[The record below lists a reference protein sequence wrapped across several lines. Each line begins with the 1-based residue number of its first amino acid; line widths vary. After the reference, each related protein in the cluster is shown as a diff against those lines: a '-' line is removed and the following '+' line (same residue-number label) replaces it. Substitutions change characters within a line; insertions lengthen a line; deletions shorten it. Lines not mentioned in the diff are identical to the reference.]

1 MNIKIINL
9 VRSLNTNLVT
19 EVHWVC
25 TKSELK
31 KDGQNIPEWGVNPCL
46 YSAENYGSIGLPAK
60 DPSDPTFV
68 AYEDITEAQAIEW
81 VKKAMGAEQLA
92 ELEANLDSQIEAQKH
107 PTQASGVPWQSEPT
121 PTNAT
126 NVNTATKDELRSL
139 SGVDAVRAQAIIDGR
154 PWSSTTD
161 LATIQG
167 ISSDMIAGW
176 YITV

>member
-1 MNIKIINL
+1 MN
-9 VRSLNTNLVT
+9 LNIVT
-19 EVHWVC
+19 IDRTLPDAVCTTVHWTA
-25 TKSELK
+25 TKTEG
-31 KDGQNIPEWGVNPCL
+31 D
-46 YSAENYGSIGLPAK
+46 YTASAYGSLGLPAK

-81 VKKAMGAEQLA
+81 TLAAMGEEQVA
-92 ELEANLDSQIEAQKH
+92 QLEANLESQIEAQKH
-107 PTQASGVPWQSEPT
+107 PTQASGVPWQLEPT

-139 SGVDAVRAQAIIDGR
+139 SGVDAVRAQGIIDGR
-154 PWSSTTD
+154 PCSSVDD

-176 YITV
+176 DITV